1 MPDTKT
7 AKLSTTQIAGNGP
20 FTVHGIVEISMD
32 GPLMHYQGRGPF
44 NKELVG
50 LMGIAQRDYLLSIR
64 PQGNWVSVCTM
75 VESAMTSREG
85 LARYAEIMA
94 SPKPDNMVPI
104 ATAFVIGPEIEGGRL
119 MAPLYAKIYADI
131 GRPFALFETM
141 PEALK
146 WAQAMIDAASTGKP
160 APT

>member
-1 MPDTKT
+1 
-7 AKLSTTQIAGNGP
+7 
-20 FTVHGIVEISMD
+20 
-32 GPLMHYQGRGPF
+32 
-44 NKELVG
+44 
-50 LMGIAQRDYLLSIR
+50 
-64 PQGNWVSVCTM
+64 
-75 VESAMTSREG
+75 
-85 LARYAEIMA
+85 
-94 SPKPDNMVPI
+94 MVPI

>member
-1 MPDTKT
+1 MLDSTT

-20 FTVHGIVEISMD
+20 FTAHGIVEISMD
-32 GPLMHYQGRGPF
+32 GPLMHYQCRGPF
-44 NKELVG
+44 NKELVD
-50 LMGIAQRDYLLSIR
+50 LMGIAQRDYLLATR
-64 PQGNWVSVCTM
+64 PQGIWVSVCTM
-75 VESAMTSREG
+75 VESAMTSPEG

-104 ATAFVIGPEIEGGRL
+104 ATAFVIAPEIEGGRL

-141 PEALK
+141 TEALK
-146 WAQAMIDAASTGKP
+146 WTQTMMDAASASKP